1 MTASPLLLLTW
12 PMIISVRRTTQVQVV
27 NMFSR
32 RQAKRTHFTTFG
44 YKLLMSQSL
53 ILNSDLDIINTVR
66 HSEGPVSR
74 EALILTLFHIKT
86 ANIKQLDKIV
96 TMSEHF

>member
-12 PMIISVRRTTQVQVV
+12 PMIISVRRTEVQVV

-44 YKLLMSQSL
+44 YKLLMSQLL

-66 HSEGPVSR
+66 PSEGPVSR
-74 EALILTLFHIKT
+74 
-86 ANIKQLDKIV
+86 
-96 TMSEHF
+96 